1 MERSEFKALLELY
14 LEGQTTLE
22 QERQLSAY
30 FLTCEDIPAEL
41 LPYKAIFAAFA
52 TAKEVTTTVEPKV
65 QKPRRSW
72 KIIWGVA
79 ASLSAAACVVLGVF
93 LWSGKPQGGTTDL
106 VCYVDGVEVT
116 DSDIALAEA
125 ERILADAA
133 ADVSQAMAQIEKI
146 NIFNKR

>member
-1 MERSEFKALLELY
+1 MGSSGL
-14 LEGQTTLE
+14 
-22 QERQLSAY
+22 
-30 FLTCEDIPAEL
+30 
-41 LPYKAIFAAFA
+41 
-52 TAKEVTTTVEPKV
+52 
-65 QKPRRSW
+65 
-72 KIIWGVA
+72 
-79 ASLSAAACVVLGVF
+79 LSAAACVVLGVF